1 MKIKNGFILRK
12 VGRQY
17 VVAATGEASKNFNG
31 MIRLDESGAFA
42 FELLRNEITEQEMH
56 RLTTAD
62 ETWLVDCVAALAAE
76 SILRSEGE
84 GQKKLGSMID
94 QLEHELKAE
103 LEAMEGGGMTDES
116 G

>member
-42 FELLRNEITEQEMH
+42 FELLRNEITEQGM
-56 RLTTAD
+56 L
-62 ETWLVDCVAALAAE
+62 CALKE
-76 SILRSEGE
+76 KYGVS
-84 GQKKLGSMID
+84 D
-94 QLEHELKAE
+94 AE
-103 LEAMEGGGMTDES
+103 LQPALQNFLSKLKEADALV
-116 G
+116 

>member
-42 FELLRNEITEQEMH
+42 LDLLKNEITQQE
-56 RLTTAD
+56 L
-62 ETWLVDCVAALAAE
+62 LCALKE
-76 SILRSEGE
+76 KYSVSE
-84 GQKKLGSMID
+84 
-94 QLEHELKAE
+94 AE
-103 LEAMEGGGMTDES
+103 LQPALENFLSKLKEADALV
-116 G
+116 